1 MKNTRISSVLVVLL
15 IGIMVAALFSCA
27 PSGALVI
34 GGDDETVENQTDAP
48 EVNGNG
54 SFEYKLNEEGYYSI
68 TGYTSNSIDV
78 ADIVIPSTIGD
89 YKVTAI
95 AAEAFYYCTFIRSV
109 VIPDTVTYIGDAAF
123 AGCTYL
129 ETVEIPASVAVLG
142 EEVFAYCSS
151 LKNVTLPEAVTVIPA
166 HTFSGCSALESFEIA
181 NTVAEIGDGAFMNC
195 TSLASVKIPDSV
207 LKLGAMAFY
216 NCSELKYFEVG
227 AQLEF
232 VVNTDGTI
240 NKAESTI
247 GEYALYRFHADIEI
261 VYPENSGME
270 VFYAFYRLDK
280 EPAPFVTEAPETTVL
295 AS

>member
-1 MKNTRISSVLVVLL
+1 MKTRQIVFTKPYTAELLEVECPAPQKDELCVRIEYSAISSGTERANYV
-15 IGIMVAALFSCA
+15 
-27 PSGALVI
+27 
-34 GGDDETVENQTDAP
+34 GDRNRTT
-48 EVNGNG
+48 
-54 SFEYKLNEEGYYSI
+54 
-68 TGYTSNSIDV
+68 
-78 ADIVIPSTIGD
+78 
-89 YKVTAI
+89 
-95 AAEAFYYCTFIRSV
+95 AAEDAEATFPRTVGYSAAG
-109 VIPDTVTYIGDAAF
+109 VIT
-123 AGCTYL
+123 
-129 ETVEIPASVAVLG
+129 ELG
-142 EEVFAYCSS
+142 EGITDLCVGDRVIVYWGSHQRNITV
-151 LKNVTLPEAVTVIPA
+151 KRTNV
-166 HTFSGCSALESFEIA
+166 
-181 NTVAEIGDGAFMNC
+181 
-195 TSLASVKIPDSV
+195 VKIPDSV

-280 EPAPFVTEAPETTVL
+280 EPAPFVTEAPETTAL